1 MAIISVLRKLLAT
14 IISITVTVY
23 LCVAVILPPLEKTGL
38 NQGSIA
44 AILIFTAIGL
54 LFLVIGP
61 IIFWISRNFFT
72 VLCIILSPGYGKCY

>member
-1 MAIISVLRKLLAT
+1 MAILSIFRKLLAT
-14 IISITVTVY
+14 VISIGLTVY
-23 LCVAVILPPLEKTGL
+23 LCVIVILPPLEKTGL

-61 IIFWISRNFFT
+61 LIFWISRNFFS
-72 VLCIILSPGYGKCY
+72 ILKEYLIR

>member
-1 MAIISVLRKLLAT
+1 MAILSIFRKLLAT
-14 IISITVTVY
+14 VISIGLTVY
-23 LCVAVILPPLEKTGL
+23 LCVIVILPPLEKTGL

-61 IIFWISRNFFT
+61 LIFWISRNFFS
-72 VLCIILSPGYGKCY
+72 ILKEYLIH